1 MKNKILKYAQYN
13 IYIFINVVYTYAFFF
28 FSYKRE
34 LPELITT
41 GNKYTS
47 KDAENKSNS
56 LLQDKLNKCNKLIDV
71 LRRENLQQKS
81 EVYVL

>member
-1 MKNKILKYAQYN
+1 MRN
-13 IYIFINVVYTYAFFF
+13 IIFIYLLTSYIHMHFFF